1 MKEAV
6 PNSGDGDGGERS
18 WFLAAPAGQRKLP
31 LARASL
37 LRGNSGAKPP
47 LAGAG
52 ARTDDEDWGWE
63 WRREPDAVGDTGAK
77 IRRRR
82 SGSMSATMRQSPEP
96 DAVGEGEPGGRYGGG
111 TILKTCSGFCVNIR
125 IAIRFRGYY
134 VNILGGFMSII
145 WIFLKNKVGNRRWR
159 RPWPSPSPRIHL
171 RARAAFGV
179 MPRQPGY
186 TQRPSARTG
195 TTMNFNFPAGSGRVW
210 FSFQKAEAELKS

>member
-1 MKEAV
+1 MNEAV
-6 PNSGDGDGGERS
+6 PNSGDGDGGGGERS

-47 LAGAG
+47 LAVAG

-63 WRREPDAVGDTGAK
+63 WRREPDAVGETGAK

-82 SGSMSATMRQSPEP
+82 SGSTSATMRQSPEP
-96 DAVGEGEPGGRYGGG
+96 DAVGEGEPGGRHGGG
-111 TILKTCSGFCVNIR
+111 TILKTF
-125 IAIRFRGYY
+125 
-134 VNILGGFMSII
+134 
-145 WIFLKNKVGNRRWR
+145 GNRRWR

-171 RARAAFGV
+171 RARAASGV

-195 TTMNFNFPAGSGRVW
+195 TPTNFNFPAAGSV
-210 FSFQKAEAELKS
+210 